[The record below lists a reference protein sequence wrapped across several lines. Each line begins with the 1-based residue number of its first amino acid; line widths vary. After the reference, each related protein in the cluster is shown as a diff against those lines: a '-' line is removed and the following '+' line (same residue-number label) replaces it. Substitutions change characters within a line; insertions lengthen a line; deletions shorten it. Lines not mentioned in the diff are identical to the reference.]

1 MEDIKVVL
9 EKEGYVI
16 EKGVKNGKP
25 HMTIRRLNE
34 SNN

>member
-1 MEDIKVVL
+1 MENVKVIL
-9 EKEGYVI
+9 EKDGYVI

-25 HMTIRRLNE
+25 HMTIRRIDE